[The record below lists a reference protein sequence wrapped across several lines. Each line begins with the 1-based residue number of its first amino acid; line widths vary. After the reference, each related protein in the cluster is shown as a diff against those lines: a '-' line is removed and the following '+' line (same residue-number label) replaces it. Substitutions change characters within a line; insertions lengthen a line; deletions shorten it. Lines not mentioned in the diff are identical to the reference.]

1 MNMASIV
8 DKYLTVILVILAIMI
23 LVCLVKAVIGPR
35 VGDRLVCINMMG
47 TVVIVVISILAIKIH
62 EGYLV
67 DISVIYAMLSF
78 LAVIVLTKLYIGV
91 KKESDLTDKEKE
103 GEA

>member
-1 MNMASIV
+1 MNMSAII
-8 DKYLTVILVILAIMI
+8 DGYLTVILIILALLI
-23 LVCLVKAVIGPR
+23 LVCLIKAVIGPR

-47 TVVIVVISILAIKIH
+47 TVVIVVIAILGIKMH

-78 LAVIVLTKLYIGV
+78 LAVIVLTKLYMGV
-91 KKESDLTDKEKE
+91 KREKDILTNKE
-103 GEA
+103 GE

>member
-23 LVCLVKAVIGPR
+23 LVCLIKAVIGPR

-91 KKESDLTDKEKE
+91 KKESDLTDREKE
-103 GEA
+103 DEA